1 MNLLLHSPTN
11 LVNPLARQRFMGF
24 GTGVSGGASFVGPLD
39 GYTTSMT
46 GAWSVSRRLLSSYS
60 GPLVRIRRSSDS
72 AEQDIGANGLGDLD
86 TAAITTFVGS
96 NSAFVRTIYHQN
108 GGVNL
113 GQATAA
119 TQPRIVNAGTLETVN
134 GKPACLFS
142 GSQFLEA
149 ALSGGNAAAWTNYM
163 TASTAAYVAGQ
174 SYARLL
180 AAGASGVND
189 WTNANSFVGF
199 GRVVIST
206 SYQVQFHGVTLAGP
220 TLADGTNFIAA
231 SRFQAGNPVRY
242 LKVNGNAAT
251 TDNTFYTAPNF
262 TFTTLRVGRGVSS
275 TDAGEHWAGKAS
287 EVVCY
292 STAHA
297 DPTVL
302 MGVMNTHFSLY

>member
-1 MNLLLHSPTN
+1 MPA
-11 LVNPLARQRFMGF
+11 LANGLGLSRTRFR
-24 GTGVSGGASFVGPLD
+24 SGFVGPLD
-39 GYTTSMT
+39 LYTTSMT
-46 GAWSVSRRLLSSYS
+46 GAWSVSRRLLASYT
-60 GPLVRIRRSSDS
+60 GPLIRIRRSSDN
-72 AEQDIGANGLGDLD
+72 AEQNIGANGLGDLD

-119 TQPRIVNAGTLETVN
+119 SQPRIVNAGTLETVN

-163 TASTAAYVAGQ
+163 TASVEANVAGQ
-174 SYARLL
+174 SFARLL

-189 WTNANSFVGF
+189 WTNVNSFVGF
-199 GRVVIST
+199 SRVAIGTTYNIQFNATST
-206 SYQVQFHGVTLAGP
+206 SAVTLAN
-220 TLADGTNFIAA
+220 GTNLIAA

-242 LKVNGNAAT
+242 LKVNGNSAITENTAAT
-251 TDNTFYTAPNF
+251 PNF

-275 TDAGEHWAGKAS
+275 TDAQEHWTGKAS
-287 EVVCY
+287 EMFCY

>member
-24 GTGVSGGASFVGPLD
+24 GTGVSGGVNFVGPLD

-46 GAWSVSRRLLSSYS
+46 GAWSVSRRLLSSYTGS
-60 GPLVRIRRSSDS
+60 LIRIRRSSDS

-113 GQATAA
+113 VQATAA
-119 TQPRIVNAGTLETVN
+119 TQPRIVNAGTLDTVN
-134 GKPACLFS
+134 GKPACLFT

-163 TASTAAYVAGQ
+163 TASVEANQAGQ
-174 SYARLL
+174 SFARLL

-189 WTNANSFVGF
+189 WTNVNSFVGF
-199 GRVVIST
+199 SRVTIGTTYNIQFNGTST
-206 SYQVQFHGVTLAGP
+206 SALTLAN
-220 TLADGTNFIAA
+220 GTNLIAA

-242 LKVNGNAAT
+242 LKVNGNSAI
-251 TDNTFYTAPNF
+251 TDNTAATPNF

-275 TDAGEHWAGKAS
+275 TDTQEHWTGKAS

-302 MGVMNTHFSLY
+302 MGVMNTYFSLY